1 MVEESQNEVHKDH
14 PSDTSA
20 SGSDANLS
28 VQQEHHTGTQLE
40 GAQLSTV
47 AKSSPQ
53 QLNQGVP
60 QRASAQAVSVV
71 KVASSQGAPSTSN
84 AAAVANT
91 GATGVGLNS
100 TAQATTAPPGPLQN
114 RVAGQTN
121 RPQVTVVTLTAQ
133 NGANKSSAAFAV
145 VKLPPTAGNVDG
157 KSKVVLVKLSPNAGN
172 NSTTVANSHRHPPGA
187 NASALSTNTVH
198 VRRDEPPP
206 PYSAYASIPNS
217 APTNVPSSQ
226 NVSLPNQSSTP
237 AVRKKNEK
245 FLVGSY
251 TVSSR
256 SRFTGERRT
265 TQYYTHS
272 NEIPCCV
279 FAAVLLLLCT
289 FICLT
294 PLSLICTVPYL
305 YYISVVSLNEQQ
317 APCNHYYTLV
327 PETAV
332 LQVHDLFITML

>member
-1 MVEESQNEVHKDH
+1 METHTVEESQNEVHKDH

-20 SGSDANLS
+20 SSSDASLS
-28 VQQEHHTGTQLE
+28 VRQEHQTGTQLE

-47 AKSSPQ
+47 AESSPP

-60 QRASAQAVSVV
+60 QKASAQAVSVV
-71 KVASSQGAPSTSN
+71 KVASSQGAPSTSTT
-84 AAAVANT
+84 AVANT

-100 TAQATTAPPGPLQN
+100 TAQATTAPPLQN
-114 RVAGQTN
+114 RAAGQTN

-145 VKLPPTAGNVDG
+145 VKLPPSNGNVDG
-157 KSKVVLVKLSPNAGN
+157 KSKVVLVKLSPSAGN
-172 NSTTVANSHRHPPGA
+172 NSTTVANSRGLAPGA
-187 NASALSTNTVH
+187 SASALSTNTLH

-305 YYISVVSLNEQQ
+305 YYISVVSLN
-317 APCNHYYTLV
+317 
-327 PETAV
+327 
-332 LQVHDLFITML
+332 D

>member
-1 MVEESQNEVHKDH
+1 MEKHTVEESQNEVHKDH
-14 PSDTSA
+14 PSDGSA
-20 SGSDANLS
+20 SGGDANLS
-28 VQQEHHTGTQLE
+28 VQQVYQPGTQLE

-47 AKSSPQ
+47 AESSPQ
-53 QLNQGVP
+53 HLNQGVP

-71 KVASSQGAPSTSN
+71 KVASSQGAPSTSTT
-84 AAAVANT
+84 AAVANT

-100 TAQATTAPPGPLQN
+100 TAQATTAPPLQN

-157 KSKVVLVKLSPNAGN
+157 KSKVVLVKLSPNARN
-172 NSTTVANSHRHPPGA
+172 NSTAVANSRGLVPGA
-187 NASALSTNTVH
+187 NASALSTNTVR
-198 VRRDEPPP
+198 VRPDEPPP
-206 PYSAYASIPNS
+206 PYSAYASIPNG

-265 TQYYTHS
+265 TQYYTHTAMKYLVV
-272 NEIPCCV
+272 C
-279 FAAVLLLLCT
+279 LLLC
-289 FICLT
+289 CCCCAR
-294 PLSLICTVPYL
+294 LS
-305 YYISVVSLNEQQ
+305 VSLHFPSS
-317 APCNHYYTLV
+317 APSLTF
-327 PETAV
+327 TTSAW
-332 LQVHDLFITML
+332 